1 MRIKAKRER
10 FLDALYWTQST
21 VERRNTMPILAN
33 VLIEATGNAVRLTA
47 TDLEVGVRASLE
59 GEVVEEGKA
68 TANAKKLYEIVREL
82 SEPTLELTGQKNHWV
97 EVRSGKSV
105 FKIVGLDPR
114 EFPAFAEREGRRLC
128 ECPATIIGD
137 MIDKTIFSI
146 SSDETRSNLNG
157 AFCEQTETG
166 RVRMVTTDGHRLSLV
181 EREIGNLGL
190 NKGVIV
196 PRKGLVELK
205 RLVDDAEDGT
215 VALGFG
221 DNMAFAVRDNVE
233 LFMRLIEG
241 EFPDYSKVIPEDCT
255 SQARVDQG
263 DLLKALRRVS
273 LLSSDRYR
281 GIKFELNENQLLIS
295 ANNPDLG
302 EAVEEMDVEYRG
314 EGLSIGYNARY
325 LLDVLGVLGQE
336 ASVDVQFK
344 DEQSPTVLR
353 KEGDASFLYVVMPM
367 RL

>member
-1 MRIKAKRER
+1 MRIKAKREI

-33 VLIEATGNAVRLTA
+33 VLVEAGDGTVRLTA
-47 TDLEVGVRASLE
+47 TDLEVGVRASLDA
-59 GEVVEEGKA
+59 EVLDDGKV

-82 SEPTLELTGQKNHWV
+82 SEPTLELAGLKNHWV
-97 EVRSGKSV
+97 EVKSGKSV

-114 EFPAFAEREGRRLC
+114 EFPAFAEKKDQVLS
-128 ECPATIIGD
+128 ECPGKVIGD

-146 SSDETRSNLNG
+146 STDETRSNLNG
-157 AFCEQTETG
+157 AFCEETG
-166 RVRMVTTDGHRLSLV
+166 AGKVRMVTTDGHRLSLV
-181 EREIGNLGL
+181 ERDIGSVGL
-190 NKGVIV
+190 IKGVII

-205 RLVDDAEDGT
+205 RLVDDMEDG
-215 VALGFG
+215 VVSIGFA
-221 DNMAFAVRDNVE
+221 DNMAFAVKDNVE

-241 EFPDYSKVIPEDCT
+241 EFPDYSKVIPEDYV
-255 SQARVDQG
+255 SEVKVDQEG
-263 DLLKALRRVS
+263 LLKALRRVS

-281 GIKFELNENQLLIS
+281 GIKLELKENQLFIS

-302 EAVEEMDVEYRG
+302 EAVEEIDLEYQG
-314 EGLSIGYNARY
+314 QELAIGYNARY

-336 ASVDVQFK
+336 VFVNLQFK
-344 DEQSPTVLR
+344 DEQSPTVMR